1 MEDNRN
7 TGTGNGAPVDTV
19 DMLLPPSPEALVAD
33 KYRLDRDNGNRSPL
47 VGMPSGRAG
56 GWSAQRWRLED
67 DPMFRGSMD
76 RPRVIK
82 VPKALIDLADHG
94 PDAEH
99 GGDYGCDGYLSM
111 LYRQLDA
118 VIAGRMLNGTNQGY
132 ENLKDGEQVLDEPLH
147 DIPAF
152 RVVRPPYYKRRTT
165 IEYDGPLGSPVR
177 IKLHL
182 NTGIEP
188 VDNTMHLMLRW
199 SVECVPEGDPEPM
212 MSGWPS
218 GSFTLLDNT
227 VKGRDVGYLLA
238 GIYQAVD
245 MAQAL
250 TVMDHDGRRL
260 EAGRKAR
267 ASGEKDRRA
276 ALDAVRGLQCGKNRE
291 VRS

>member
-1 MEDNRN
+1 
-7 TGTGNGAPVDTV
+7 
-19 DMLLPPSPEALVAD
+19 
-33 KYRLDRDNGNRSPL
+33 
-47 VGMPSGRAG
+47 
-56 GWSAQRWRLED
+56 
-67 DPMFRGSMD
+67 MFRGSMD
-76 RPRVIK
+76 RPRVIGM
-82 VPKALIDLADHG
+82 PKSLVDLAAHG

-99 GGDYGCDGYLSM
+99 GGDYSCDGYLSM

-132 ENLKDGEQVLDEPLH
+132 ENLKDGEQAFDEPLH
-147 DIPAF
+147 DVPTG

-182 NTGIEP
+182 NTKIEP
-188 VDNTMHLMLRW
+188 MEGAPHLMLRW

-212 MSGWPS
+212 MPGWPS
-218 GSFTLLDNT
+218 GGFTLLDGT
-227 VKGRDVGYLLA
+227 AESRDIGRLLA

-267 ASGEKDRRA
+267 ASREKDRRA

-291 VRS
+291 AHS

>member
-7 TGTGNGAPVDTV
+7 TGAEDAALTDTV
-19 DMLLPPSPEALVAD
+19 SVLLPPSPEALVAD
-33 KYRLDRDNGNRSPL
+33 KYRLDRDNGSRSPL
-47 VGMPSGRAG
+47 VGMPPGRAG

-67 DPMFRGSMD
+67 DPLFKGSMD
-76 RPRVIK
+76 RPRAVG
-82 VPKALIDLADHG
+82 VPKSLVELAARG

-99 GGDYGCDGYLSM
+99 GADYGCDGYLGM
-111 LYRQLDA
+111 FCRQLDA

-132 ENLKDGEQVLDEPLH
+132 ENLKDGEQAFDEPLH
-147 DIPAF
+147 DVPAG

-165 IEYDGPLGSPVR
+165 IEYDGPLGAPVR

-188 VDNTMHLMLRW
+188 VDGAPHLMLRW
-199 SVECVPEGDPEPM
+199 NVECVPEGDPEPM

-218 GSFTLLDNT
+218 GSFALLDGT
-227 VKGRDVGYLLA
+227 VENRDISRLLA

-260 EAGRKAR
+260 EVGRKAR

-291 VRS
+291 ARS